1 MTPQQ
6 PRRFLDRTTPPNM
19 TTLILLAGI
28 GAMTMN
34 VFLPSLPRIADH
46 FAIDYKLVQ
55 LSVAGY
61 LAVSGFLQIFI
72 GPLADRYGRR
82 PLLLWGLGIFLVAT
96 LGCLLAPNFTVFM
109 IFRLLQA
116 TVAGGMVLSRA
127 IVRDVNTPDRAAAAM
142 GYVTMGMSMVPMF
155 APVLGGVLDEL
166 FGWKSSFWLLFSCGF
181 AIFVLTFYDLG
192 ETAKPSD
199 LSVLRQ
205 FAEYPE
211 LLKSPRFWG
220 YSMAAAT
227 CSGAFFAYIGGA
239 PFVATSVFGLTP
251 TQFGIFNAFSGVG
264 YFLGNWF
271 TGQQAARIGTNR
283 MIMAGCL
290 IVSGGML
297 FSLLCAYAG
306 IGGEYVFF
314 GAMAFVGFGS
324 GMTIPCANAGML
336 SVRPHLAGTASGLGG
351 AMMIGGGAA
360 LSALAGSLLGPGTG
374 SFPLIWLML
383 ACGVT
388 SIGFITLVMRREKRL
403 GMV

>member
-1 MTPQQ
+1 
-6 PRRFLDRTTPPNM
+6 M

-34 VFLPSLPRIADH
+34 VFLPSLPGIADH
-46 FAIDYKLVQ
+46 FDIDYKLVQ

-61 LAVSGFLQIFI
+61 LGVSGFLQIFI

-96 LGCLLAPNFTVFM
+96 LGCLLAPNFTTFM

-155 APVLGGVLDEL
+155 APVLGGIMDEL

-181 AIFVLTFYDLG
+181 AILILTWYDLG

-239 PFVATSVFGLTP
+239 PFVATSVYGLTP
-251 TQFGIFNAFSGVG
+251 TQFGIFNATSGVG

-283 MIMAGCL
+283 MIMSGCL

-374 SFPLIWLML
+374 AFPLIWLML

-388 SIGFITLVMRREKRL
+388 SIGFITMVMRREQRI
-403 GMV
+403 GMA

>member
-1 MTPQQ
+1 MTSQQ

-46 FAIDYKLVQ
+46 FGIDYKLVQ

-61 LAVSGFLQIFI
+61 LGVSGFLQIFI

-155 APVLGGVLDEL
+155 APVLGGILDEL

-181 AIFVLTFYDLG
+181 AILILTWYDLG

-239 PFVATSVFGLTP
+239 PFVATSVYGLTP
-251 TQFGIFNAFSGVG
+251 TQFGIFNATSGVG

-271 TGQQAARIGTNR
+271 TGQHAARIGTNR
-283 MIMAGCL
+283 MIMSGCL

-374 SFPLIWLML
+374 AFPLIWLML

-388 SIGFITLVMRREKRL
+388 SIGFITMVMRREKRI
-403 GMV
+403 GIA

>member
-1 MTPQQ
+1 MRSQP
-6 PRRFLDRTTPPNM
+6 PRRLFDRTTPPTM

-46 FAIDYKLVQ
+46 FDIDYKLVQ

-61 LAVSGFLQIFI
+61 LGVSGFLQIFI

-96 LGCLLAPNFTVFM
+96 LGCLLAPNFTTFM

-155 APVLGGVLDEL
+155 APVLGGIMDEL

-181 AIFVLTFYDLG
+181 AILILTWYDLG

-239 PFVATSVFGLTP
+239 PFVATSVYGLTP
-251 TQFGIFNAFSGVG
+251 TQFGIFNATSGVG

-283 MIMAGCL
+283 MIMSGCL

-351 AMMIGGGAA
+351 SMMIGGGAA

-374 SFPLIWLML
+374 AFPLIWLML

-388 SIGFITLVMRREKRL
+388 SIGFITMVMRREQRI
-403 GMV
+403 GIA